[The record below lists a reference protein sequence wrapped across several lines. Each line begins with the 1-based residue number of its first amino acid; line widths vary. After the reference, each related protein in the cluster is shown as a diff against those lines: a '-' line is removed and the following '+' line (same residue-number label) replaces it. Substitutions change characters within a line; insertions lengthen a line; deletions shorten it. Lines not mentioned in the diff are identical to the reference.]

1 MEPSRTSISAPA
13 TPRRVRPSTGMT
25 ESDPRTVASD
35 AASRPESEPGDPPP
49 DTPPRCARYAAPLFA
64 AVPPPDA
71 LFRLLL
77 VAAGALALYW
87 LIRRQKTL
95 RAALTADPW
104 ADPRAVDNI
113 LTLAQDQRAVFR
125 LVGRPTDAEPALETV
140 CAHLERRALVLLSAR
155 DAATWAGRPVR
166 AEFRVTVG
174 DSLRFF
180 RFDSVVLRCA
190 AGESSPLLELAR
202 PVRLEPYR
210 RRAFPRIR
218 PSRPEVAA
226 LGLWRLDPA
235 APGKGGGLPPNPA
248 RLPAP
253 LFVFRPGAA
262 AGIRLDNLSA
272 SGLGV
277 RVSRDATPPARCLIF
292 LCLRTNGGA
301 PLALWLACERR
312 HLTALPGR
320 ATALLGLRISHWGRV
335 ARADALIPWKP
346 AAADGSTPPLL
357 RWTLPRTAAAASLNL

>member
-13 TPRRVRPSTGMT
+13 ISRRIRPSAGMT
-25 ESDPRTVASD
+25 ESDARTVASD
-35 AASRPESEPGDPPP
+35 AASRPESEPGAPPP
-49 DTPPRCARYAAPLFA
+49 DIPPRCALHTAPLFA
-64 AVPPPDA
+64 AAPAPDA
-71 LFRLLL
+71 LFWLL
-77 VAAGALALYW
+77 VVATGAAALYW

-95 RAALTADPW
+95 RAAVAADPW
-104 ADPRAVDNI
+104 SDARAVDNI
-113 LTLAQDQRAVFR
+113 LTLAQDQRVVFR
-125 LVGRPTDAEPALETV
+125 LVGRPANAGPDLEAV
-140 CAHLERRALVLLSAR
+140 CAHLERRALLLLSAR
-155 DAATWAGRPVR
+155 DAAAWAGRPVR

-174 DSLRFF
+174 DSPRFF
-180 RFDSVVLRCA
+180 RFDSVVLRCS

-202 PVRLEPYR
+202 PARLEPYR

-218 PSRPEVAA
+218 PDRPQVAA
-226 LGLWRLDPA
+226 LGLWRLEFAPP
-235 APGKGGGLPPNPA
+235 APGGTGLPPDPA

-277 RVSRDATPPARCLIF
+277 RISRDARPPARCLIF
-292 LCLRTNGGA
+292 LCLRTTGGT

-312 HLTALPGR
+312 HLTARPGR

-346 AAADGSTPPLL
+346 ADDDGSTPPLL
-357 RWTLPRTAAAASLNL
+357 RWTAAATSLNL